1 MLQFGDV
8 AKNEHAPLAK
18 IRVLLLRLSDLLLCD
33 CGWCEG
39 RGVREGC
46 EGRKGRGWRV
56 SWAGTRAGRDERES
70 ERHRETK
77 SKNKNKGKSK
87 NEEKNKNIPD
97 RNAS

>member
-1 MLQFGDV
+1 M
-8 AKNEHAPLAK
+8 
-18 IRVLLLRLSDLLLCD
+18 
-33 CGWCEG
+33 
-39 RGVREGC
+39 REGKQ
-46 EGRKGRGWRV
+46 GGWRV
-56 SWAGTRAGRDERES
+56 SWAGTRAGRDERGS